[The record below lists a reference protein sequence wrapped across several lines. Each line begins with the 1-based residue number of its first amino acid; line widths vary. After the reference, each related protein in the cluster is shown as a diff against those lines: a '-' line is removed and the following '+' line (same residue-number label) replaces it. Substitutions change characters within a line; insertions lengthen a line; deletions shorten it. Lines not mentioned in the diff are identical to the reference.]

1 MPAGGDGARR
11 ALLARLIDHAPL
23 FPPAQLPL
31 AEALEEHRQARES
44 AHGWLVRRFVC
55 PASTLSS
62 LDGEPLEL
70 SVVLDAEADLDDP
83 RVASVEVPRNR
94 GVLTA
99 VRVERYVEV
108 ATDAMPRYAPLMAA
122 DGAKAK
128 IRCGPAPPPI
138 DELAAAI
145 RAFRQ
150 HSVPFKAT
158 AGLHHAVRQDGAHG
172 FLNLLAAAIFAREE
186 EALAEEDAAAFSLD
200 EDTFSWRRLT
210 ASTAEIE
217 RGRELFVAFGSCS
230 FSEPVEELQALGF
243 LSA

>member
-1 MPAGGDGARR
+1 MPSGIQR
-11 ALLARLIDHAPL
+11 ALFARLIDYAPL
-23 FPPAQLPL
+23 FPPARLPL
-31 AEALEEHRQARES
+31 PEALEEHRRARES
-44 AHGWLVRRFVC
+44 DEGWIVRRFVC

-83 RVASVEVPRNR
+83 RIASVEVPRDR
-94 GVLTA
+94 GALTA
-99 VRVERYVEV
+99 VRVERYVE
-108 ATDAMPRYAPLMAA
+108 APADTMPRYAPLMAA
-122 DGAKAK
+122 DGARAK
-128 IRCGPAPPPI
+128 IRCGPVPPPI

-172 FLNLLAAAIFAREE
+172 FLNLLAAAIFGDEE
-186 EALAEEDAAAFSLD
+186 AALAEEDAAAFSLD
-200 EDTFSWRRLT
+200 EDAFSWRDRT
-210 ASTAEIE
+210 ASTSEIV

-230 FSEPVEELQALGF
+230 FPEPVEELQALGF

>member
-1 MPAGGDGARR
+1 MPSGIQR
-11 ALLARLIDHAPL
+11 ALFARLIDHAPL
-23 FPPAQLPL
+23 FPPARLPL
-31 AEALEEHRQARES
+31 PEALEEHRRARES
-44 AHGWLVRRFVC
+44 DEGWIVRRFVC

-83 RVASVEVPRNR
+83 RVASVEVPRDR

-108 ATDAMPRYAPLMAA
+108 AADAMPGYAPLMAV
-122 DGAKAK
+122 DGARAK
-128 IRCGPAPPPI
+128 IRCGPVPPPI

-145 RAFRQ
+145 GAFRQ

-172 FLNLLAAAIFAREE
+172 FLNLLAAAIFGDEE
-186 EALAEEDAAAFSLD
+186 AALAEEDAAAFSLD
-200 EDTFSWRRLT
+200 EDALGWRDRT
-210 ASTAEIE
+210 ASTSEIA

-230 FSEPVEELQALGF
+230 FPEPVEELQALGF